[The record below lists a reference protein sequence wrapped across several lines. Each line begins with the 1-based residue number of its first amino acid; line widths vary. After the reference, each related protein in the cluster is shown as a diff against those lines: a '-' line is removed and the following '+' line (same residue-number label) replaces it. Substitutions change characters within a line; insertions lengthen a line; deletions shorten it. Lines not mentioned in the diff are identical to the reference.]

1 MKSLFFRM
9 RLVHWVGVA
18 LLLLNATFF
27 TDNPIGMAVQ
37 YVIALVVFVHDIDEK
52 KWGVNALREVT
63 DYMANFTAKD
73 LSRECQVNAK
83 FNAEI
88 QHVLE
93 VVDTFRHNIRAALE
107 DVKYASSENERVA
120 AGLSETSRQ
129 IGLRIEEESQVAE
142 QTSLNAEAISE
153 MVVDLAREAEA
164 TRQDMELATEKL
176 EQTRREVHQMSAA
189 VQQSVESEAELAA
202 KLDEL
207 SNNAEQ
213 IRKVLTEVAGI
224 ADQTNLLALNAAI
237 EAARAGEQ
245 GRGFAV
251 VADEVRGLAERTQRS
266 LTEINA
272 TINTMIQSVDATGR
286 EMERQSSALKEL
298 SQASASVESIINDTA
313 GLIVKSAG
321 LAEKTASVSSGV
333 QGNIQG
339 IVGQIRQI
347 SDFSHSNAGSVEEIV
362 SIAGRMLETTQS
374 VNLKLGQFKT

>member
-9 RLVHWVGVA
+9 RLVHWVGVT
-18 LLLLNATFF
+18 LLLINATFF
-27 TDNPIGMAVQ
+27 TGNPIGMAVQ
-37 YVIALVVFVHDIDEK
+37 YVIALVVLVHDIDEK
-52 KWGVNALREVT
+52 KWGVNALNDVT
-63 DYMANFTAKD
+63 AYMANFTAKD

-93 VVDTFRHNIRAALE
+93 VIDTFRHNIRAAIE
-107 DVKYASSENERVA
+107 DVKATSSENERVA
-120 AGLSETSRQ
+120 ADLTQTSRQ
-129 IGLRIEEESQVAE
+129 IGQRIEEESRVAE
-142 QTSLNAEAISE
+142 QTSQSAEEISA
-153 MVVDLAREAEA
+153 VVADLAREAEA
-164 TRQDMELATEKL
+164 TRQDVELATAKL
-176 EQTRREVHQMSAA
+176 EQTRREVRQMSAA
-189 VQQSVESEAELAA
+189 VQQSVDSEAGLAA
-202 KLDEL
+202 KLGEL

-213 IRKVLTEVAGI
+213 IRHVLTEVAGI

-272 TINTMIQSVDATGR
+272 TINTMVHSVDATGG
-286 EMERQSSALKEL
+286 EMQRQSNALKEL
-298 SQASASVESIINDTA
+298 SQASANVENAINDAA
-313 GLIVKSAG
+313 GLIAKSAG
-321 LAEKTASVSSGV
+321 LAEKTAVVSSGV

-347 SDFSHSNAGSVEEIV
+347 GDYSRSNAGNVEEIV
-362 SIAGRMLETTQS
+362 AIAGRMLETTQS
-374 VNLKLGQFKT
+374 VNLKLGQFRT